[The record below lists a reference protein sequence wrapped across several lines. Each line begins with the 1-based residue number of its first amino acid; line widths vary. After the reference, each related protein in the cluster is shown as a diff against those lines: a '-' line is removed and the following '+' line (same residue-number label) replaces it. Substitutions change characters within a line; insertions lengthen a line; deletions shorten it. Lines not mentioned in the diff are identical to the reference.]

1 MKNKF
6 EGLSMNVLITSASRK
21 VGLVKTFKKAL
32 QDNGGGKVFAGD
44 INPQSPS
51 LYFADEYLILPR
63 SDKDSFIEELV
74 DICKENEIAL
84 LIPTRDEE
92 LSLFSKNIDEF
103 SNVGTKI
110 MVSPT
115 ESINICQNKVSFIE
129 FCNSNGFDIPKTYT
143 DVEDYSTLEY
153 PIFIKPRVGKSGLDT
168 FKVDSFDELDS
179 ILKLFDDVIIQE
191 FIDWPEYTIDLF
203 ADFDGN
209 VISAVPRERINVLG
223 GESFITKTFKNEKII
238 NESVRLAES
247 LDLIGH
253 NTIQCFFNGETVK
266 FIEINPRF
274 GGAAILSFAA
284 GANSP
289 ENLVKLLNGENLK
302 PMLYEFK
309 DNYLAL
315 RFVDEIFMEEKDLKK

>member
-1 MKNKF
+1 
-6 EGLSMNVLITSASRK
+6 MNILITSASRK

-32 QDNGGGKVFAGD
+32 EENGGGKVFAGD

-51 LYFADEYLILPR
+51 LYFADDYLLLPR
-63 SDKDSFIEELV
+63 SDKDSFIGDLI
-74 DICKENEIAL
+74 DICQKYEINL

-103 SNVGTKI
+103 SNIGTKI
-110 MVSPT
+110 MVSST
-115 ESINICQNKVSFIE
+115 ESINICQNKNSFIN
-129 FCNSNGFDIPKTYT
+129 FCDSHGFDIPKTYN
-143 DVEDYSTLEY
+143 DFEDYSKLEY
-153 PIFIKPRVGKSGLDT
+153 PIFIKPKIGKSGLDT
-168 FKVDSFDELDS
+168 FKVDSFEELNF
-179 ILKLFDDVIIQE
+179 ILKLHDDVIIQE

-223 GESFITKTFKNEKII
+223 GESFITKTFKNEIII
-238 NESVRLAES
+238 NESVRLADS
-247 LDLIGH
+247 LNLIGH
-253 NTIQCFFNGETVK
+253 NTIQCFFNGEDVK

-289 ENLVKLLNGENLK
+289 ENLIKLLNGENLK
-302 PMLYEFK
+302 PILYDFK
-309 DNYLAL
+309 DNYFAL
-315 RFVDEIFMEEKDLKK
+315 RFVDEIFIEEQDLKK